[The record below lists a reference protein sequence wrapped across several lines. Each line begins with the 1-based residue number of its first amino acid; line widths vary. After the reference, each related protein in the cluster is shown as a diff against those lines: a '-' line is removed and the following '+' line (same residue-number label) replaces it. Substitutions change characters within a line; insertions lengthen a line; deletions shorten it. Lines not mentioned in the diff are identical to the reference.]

1 MISQDLTKCIKMIS
15 GFDDMMHMSDIPPGM
30 GGPPNMHGGFD
41 HGGMG
46 PNMDGG
52 PPPPPPPGNNFMF
65 DDFGDGFGPGGP
77 GSMH

>member
-1 MISQDLTKCIKMIS
+1 
-15 GFDDMMHMSDIPPGM
+15 
-30 GGPPNMHGGFD
+30 
-41 HGGMG
+41 MG

-77 GSMH
+77 GPMH

>member
-1 MISQDLTKCIKMIS
+1 MIS

-46 PNMDGG
+46 PSDMIIMTFSPWKSLQAENL
-52 PPPPPPPGNNFMF
+52 NYRT
-65 DDFGDGFGPGGP
+65 
-77 GSMH
+77 